1 VGASGEP
8 REVTTSWFAPDG
20 SDWVLTFRL
29 KRIKGR
35 TECVGMEVAS
45 FGDREPLRAHT
56 LRALRFAS
64 ELEKARRGEDDR
76 RERLID
82 VARRLGGRIPELE
95 AATPML
101 ASGKPRQRRSYTI
114 GDYQRAAAVY
124 SGFCAAGSKA
134 PTSDTAEALGLRPAQ
149 AAKLI
154 ERCRRLHNY
163 LPTTAPGVARGLAQE
178 EDE

>member
-1 VGASGEP
+1 MGASGEP

-29 KRIKGR
+29 KRITGR

-154 ERCRRLHNY
+154 ERCRLHNY